1 MNRFLYDYLIVGSGF
16 FGATCA
22 YELRRMGKKVLV
34 LEKRKHIGGNCYTE
48 KRCGID
54 VHMYGPHIFHT
65 SNETVWK
72 WINQFTEF
80 NNFTL
85 RPIAITKR
93 GVYSLPFNMWTFS
106 QIWSDVKCPAHA
118 KERIAEQSKHIGTPT
133 NLEEA
138 AIKAVG
144 TDVYN
149 LLIKGYTEKQWQ
161 KPCTELP
168 ASIIKRLP
176 VRFTYDNNY
185 FQDPHQGIPV
195 DGYTEIFKKLLN
207 NIEIRH
213 GDYLE
218 KKSYW
223 DNMAE
228 KVIYTG
234 PIDKYYGYVY
244 GDLEYKTSE
253 HQHFEIL
260 NENYQGVAMANY
272 TDHTFGFTRIIE
284 HKHFNYEPKTNE
296 TVITIEYPQ
305 TYTRDKEPMYPVNDD
320 LNNSRYGKYK
330 GLADS
335 QDKVLFGGRL
345 AEYKYYNMDQ
355 VIESAL
361 TKVVQWMKNT

>member
-1 MNRFLYDYLIVGSGF
+1 MYDYLIVGAGF

-22 YELRRMGKKVLV
+22 YELKKQGKKVLV
-34 LEKRKHIGGNCYTE
+34 IEKRDHIGGNCYTE
-48 KRCGID
+48 NRDGID

-65 SNETVWK
+65 SNERVWK

-85 RPIAITKR
+85 RPIAKTR
-93 GVYSLPFNMWTFS
+93 SGVYSLPFNMWTFS
-106 QIWSDVKCPAHA
+106 QIWNDVKSPYDA
-118 KERIAEQSKHIGTPT
+118 KKKIAEQSKHIGTPT

-185 FQDPHQGIPV
+185 FEDPYQGIPLQ
-195 DGYTEIFKKLLN
+195 GYTAIFKKLLKD
-207 NIEIRH
+207 IEVRKA
-213 GDYLE
+213 DYLE
-218 KKSYW
+218 NQETW
-223 DNMAE
+223 NRLAE

-234 PIDKYYGYVY
+234 PIDKYFNYLF

-253 HQHFEIL
+253 HKHYDLI

-272 TDHTFGFTRIIE
+272 TDDSVNFTRIIE
-284 HKHFNYEPKTNE
+284 HKHFNYEPKNNITWI
-296 TVITIEYPQ
+296 TVEYPQ
-305 TYTRDKEPMYPVNDD
+305 KYTREKEPMYPVNDSQ
-320 LNNSRYGKYK
+320 NNRRYGRYK
-330 GLADS
+330 ELADS
-335 QDKVLFGGRL
+335 QSKVLFGGRL

-355 VIESAL
+355 VIQSAL
-361 TKVVQWMKNT
+361 TKVVQWTKNT